1 MVFVESSVA
10 FKARHALASGNKK
23 MYLMQLPAVFIE
35 VLCLEP
41 EGKKRADNVG
51 NLVQL
56 SMLPSLHGACL
67 KFGDLSSKWIL

>member
-1 MVFVESSVA
+1 MA
-10 FKARHALASGNKK
+10 FKAQHALASGNKK

-56 SMLPSLHGACL
+56 SMLPSPHGVCL
-67 KFGDLSSKWIL
+67 KFGDLSSK

>member
-1 MVFVESSVA
+1 
-10 FKARHALASGNKK
+10 
-23 MYLMQLPAVFIE
+23 MQLPAVFIE

-56 SMLPSLHGACL
+56 SLPRSPESTWGV
-67 KFGDLSSKWIL
+67 SEIW